1 MSAIIAQIY
10 RYPVKGLSAEPLAR
24 VALAPGEALPHD
36 RRLALAHG
44 TTRFDGAPHWL
55 PRNNFLMLARNARLA
70 ALETRFD
77 PETEVL
83 TVSRHGR
90 VVARGKAT
98 DRTGRA
104 VLEQFFAAYLG
115 DEARGAPRIVEAAA
129 GQPFSD
135 VPEPHLSIINLAS
148 LGALTRVAGAPVAPL
163 RFRANLYLDSVP
175 PWEEF
180 TWVGREL
187 AIGAARLRVVERIER
202 CAATNVNPETG
213 ARDRN
218 LPRALGKGFGHTDM
232 GVYAEVL
239 TGGDI
244 ALGDPIR
251 TPL

>member
-1 MSAIIAQIY
+1 MSGRLARIY

-36 RRLALAHG
+36 RRFALAHG
-44 TTRFDGAPHWL
+44 ATGFDGAPHWL

-77 PETEVL
+77 PHTEVL

-104 VLEQFFAAYLG
+104 VLEAFFAAYLG
-115 DEARGAPRIVEAAA
+115 NETRGPPRLVEAA

-135 VPEPHLSIINLAS
+135 SPEARLSLINLAS
-148 LGALTRVAGAPVAPL
+148 LGELTRVAGTPVAPL
-163 RFRANLYLDSVP
+163 RFRGNLYLDGVP
-175 PWEEF
+175 PWQEF
-180 TWVGREL
+180 TWIGREL
-187 AIGAARLRVVERIER
+187 AIGAARLRIVERIER

-218 LPRALGKGFGHTDM
+218 LPLALRKGFGHTDM
-232 GVYAEVL
+232 GVYAEVV
-239 TGGDI
+239 
-244 ALGDPIR
+244 AVGDPLHAR
-251 TPL
+251 L